1 MFTTDINGNET
12 IYNATLNNY
21 RKVYYSCTIYVVLL
35 VIFFIISISINSA
48 FLNFYWYIK
57 WSNIGVNTKIIIY

>member
-21 RKVYYSCTIYVVLL
+21 RKVYNSCTIYVVLL
-35 VIFFIISISINSA
+35 VIFFIASISINSA
-48 FLNFYWYIK
+48 FLNFCWYLK
-57 WSNIGVNTKIIIY
+57 WSNIGVNTKTIIY